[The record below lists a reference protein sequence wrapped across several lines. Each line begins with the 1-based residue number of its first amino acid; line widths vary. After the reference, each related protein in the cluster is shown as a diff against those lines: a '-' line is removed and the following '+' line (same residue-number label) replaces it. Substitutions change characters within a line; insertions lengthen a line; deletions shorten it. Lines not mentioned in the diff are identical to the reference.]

1 MSFSPSEG
9 IRPQPR
15 EDLGHPVVRGAP
27 RPGANHRPGFID
39 ETPPSLD
46 TSASESE
53 RAKTMVPPHNPHLV
67 PRTALSARI
76 RERLARE
83 AGQS

>member
-1 MSFSPSEG
+1 MSLVPSEG

-15 EDLGHPVVRGAP
+15 EDFGHPVVRGAP
-27 RPGANHRPGFID
+27 RPAANHRPGFID

-46 TSASESE
+46 PSASESD
-53 RAKTMVPPHNPHLV
+53 RGKILVPPHNPHLV
-67 PRTALSARI
+67 PRTGLSARI

>member
-1 MSFSPSEG
+1 MSFVPSEG

-15 EDLGHPVVRGAP
+15 EDFRHPIVRGAP

-39 ETPPSLD
+39 ETPPSSD
-46 TSASESE
+46 PGAPESE
-53 RAKTMVPPHNPHLV
+53 RAKTLVPPHNPHLV

-83 AGQS
+83 ARQS

>member
-1 MSFSPSEG
+1 MSFSPTEG

-15 EDLGHPVVRGAP
+15 EDFGHPVVRDAP
-27 RPGANHRPGFID
+27 RPGTSHRPGFLD
-39 ETPPSLD
+39 EAPPALD
-46 TSASESE
+46 ASAPESE
-53 RAKTMVPPHNPHLV
+53 RANSLVPPHNPHLV

-83 AGQS
+83 AGPS